1 MPKTKLKPNAIDES
15 NLLTLEEAYRK
26 LGKGFSPRSLRRKI
40 ASGEYKQGIHYF
52 RSNGVNGIIKV
63 NILAIKQNLI
73 DINS

>member
-1 MPKTKLKPNAIDES
+1 MIDES
-15 NLLTLEEAYRK
+15 NLLTLEEAYQK

-52 RSNGVNGIIKV
+52 RSSGVNGIIKI
-63 NILAIKQNLI
+63 NLPAIKQNLI